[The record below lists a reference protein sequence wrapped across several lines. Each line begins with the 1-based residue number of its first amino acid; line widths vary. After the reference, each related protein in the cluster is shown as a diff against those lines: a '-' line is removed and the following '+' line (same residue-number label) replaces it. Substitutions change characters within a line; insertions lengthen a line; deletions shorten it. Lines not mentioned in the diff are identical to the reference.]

1 MPAHEAQPP
10 VGPLSRRP
18 EQPDEEFP
26 RETEAAWR
34 RGAGHVRA
42 VITEWTVA
50 TPGAR
55 PHDPAVAPDGA
66 VWYTGQANGTLGR
79 LDPATGQAKEFPLK
93 KPQTKTFLPYGVGPH
108 GLIAD

>member
-1 MPAHEAQPP
+1 MTDYLAKSFPGKPKPRGVIVPGP
-10 VGPLSRRP
+10 V
-18 EQPDEEFP
+18 E
-26 RETEAAWR
+26 
-34 RGAGHVRA
+34 A
-42 VITEWTVA
+42 VIKEWAVA

-93 KPQTKTFLPYGVGPH
+93 KLARRRRLCPTASGRMG
-108 GLIAD
+108 